1 MNDFICDKLKRN
13 FNLQDIKI
21 KIDDPHYKSKKVVI
35 YIEKVR
41 KSYNFSEYFLPII
54 FYLKR
59 YI

>member
-1 MNDFICDKLKRN
+1 MNDFICDKLKWN

-41 KSYNFSEYFLPII
+41 KSY
-54 FYLKR
+54 YLLIEDIYMKEI
-59 YI
+59 YH